1 MATDPQRESERQCAV
16 VGETHDIKQ
25 AEHADFMDALH
36 DSLLKVAQWHG
47 ALQAKFERDLFG
59 ATLTELLTQKSPPTV
74 MVDGLVNA

>member
-1 MATDPQRESERQCAV
+1 VCGGGRES
-16 VGETHDIKQ
+16 HDIEQ
-25 AEHADFMDALH
+25 AERADLLDTLFA
-36 DSLLKVAQWHG
+36 SLMRVARWHG

>member
-1 MATDPQRESERQCAV
+1 MCGSGRES
-16 VGETHDIKQ
+16 HDIEQ
-25 AEHADFMDALH
+25 AERADFMDALYA
-36 DSLLKVAQWHG
+36 SLLDITRWHG

>member
-1 MATDPQRESERQCAV
+1 MCGGGR
-16 VGETHDIKQ
+16 ETHDIEQ
-25 AEHADFMDALH
+25 AERADLMDALH
-36 DSLLKVAQWHG
+36 DSLLKVARWHG

>member
-1 MATDPQRESERQCAV
+1 MCGGGRES
-16 VGETHDIKQ
+16 HDIEQ
-25 AEHADFMDALH
+25 AERADLLDTLFA
-36 DSLLKVAQWHG
+36 SLTKAARWHG